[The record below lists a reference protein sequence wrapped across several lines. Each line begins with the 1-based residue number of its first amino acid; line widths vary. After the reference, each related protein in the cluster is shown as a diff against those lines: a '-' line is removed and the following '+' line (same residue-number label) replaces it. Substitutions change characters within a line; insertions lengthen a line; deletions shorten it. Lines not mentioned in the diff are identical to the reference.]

1 MEEGSIMP
9 RLHLSIALAL
19 AVLAAP
25 LTAASA
31 DRAPTAE
38 ERSRIEAALRAEG
51 FARWSD
57 IEHDDGRWEV
67 DDAVAADGAKY
78 DLKLDDTFKIIKR
91 DRD

>member
-1 MEEGSIMP
+1 MP
-9 RLHLSIALAL
+9 RLHFSVALAL
-19 AVLAAP
+19 ALLAAP
-25 LTAASA
+25 MTHALA

-51 FARWSD
+51 FARWSG
-57 IEHDDGRWEV
+57 IERDDERWEV

-78 DLKLDDTFKIIKR
+78 DLKLDDSYKIIKR